1 MSKAARERPTVRQ
14 QFGNAGASNGSRLFQ
29 GVVQGDLHLTQPPE
43 RPETPPKP
51 TILIPFNRDR
61 DFVSRDTILSQVH
74 NLCSEPA
81 SRTALI
87 GLGGVG
93 KSQIAI
99 EYAYRVREEQSSDT
113 WVFWVHAS
121 SAARYEQGFRDI
133 ADYLKLPGRSNP
145 QTNIFR
151 LLYNWLRS
159 EKSGKWV
166 LILDNVDDA
175 SFLLHRPA
183 DQGDGQG
190 SDSGNQSHNQPLVS
204 YLPCWQHGS
213 ILITSRNRDAA
224 IKLVEPDSVITVGPM
239 DRADALSLVEKKLRL
254 NPQDTQNDIRAAES
268 LVETLEYMPLAI
280 VQATAYIAHKA
291 PRCSVQQ
298 YVETFTRNDKK
309 KVTLLN
315 YDSGQLRRDREA
327 KNSIII
333 TWQISFEHIRE
344 MRPTATDMLSVMSF
358 CDRQSIPQCL
368 LWPSDGENGTSE
380 SIGSNSESNLSWD
393 EDYDS
398 GESTDRDAESSSN
411 WDDEFE
417 GDIAILRDYSI
428 ISVNENNTFTMHRLV
443 QLATRRWTETTG
455 QQERWK
461 TSFICRLDSQL
472 PYAEYENWATWQ
484 TLLPHVLLAATQ
496 RPEDE
501 KSLYRLSSIR
511 YKASWYL
518 METGRWNESQKMAE
532 DVVEYAIKTFGR
544 AHMNTLRATNIV
556 ARAHLSNGQW
566 ATAEALFRQRLE
578 FEKELYEVDHSGT
591 LFAMTNLAGA
601 LVGQGR
607 WGEAQEL
614 QAQVLKRYKE
624 KLGTDH
630 PDTVGSMHNMAWT
643 LCNQGRLEEANEIA
657 MQVMGIRKA
666 KFGTD
671 HPDTLN
677 SMNTL
682 AVILGRRGRLEEAEK
697 LDIQV
702 LESRK
707 ETLGADHP
715 HTLGSLHNLALVVKD
730 LGRDDEAI
738 SLMEQCVRLGKDR
751 LGIEHPNYQGSLSY
765 LNWWEYE
772 RRESNV

>member
-1 MSKAARERPTVRQ
+1 MSKAARERPTVSQ
-14 QFGNAGASNGSRLFQ
+14 QFGDAGASNGSRLFQ

-43 RPETPPKP
+43 RSETPPKP

-81 SRTALI
+81 SRTALV

-175 SFLLHRPA
+175 SFLLRSPA
-183 DQGDGQG
+183 NQGDEQG
-190 SDSGNQSHNQPLVS
+190 RGSASQIQDQPLIS
-204 YLPCWQHGS
+204 YVPCCQHGA

-224 IKLVEPDSVITVGPM
+224 TKLVEPHGIIPVEPM
-239 DRADALSLVEKKLRL
+239 NRADALSLVEKKLRL
-254 NPQDTQNDIRAAES
+254 SIQDTQNDMRAAGS

-280 VQATAYIAHKA
+280 VQAIAYISHKA

-298 YVETFTRNDKK
+298 YVEMFTRNDKK

-315 YDSGQLRRDREA
+315 YDRGQLRRDREA
-327 KNSIII
+327 KNSITI

-344 MRPTATDMLSVMSF
+344 MQPTATDMLSVMSF
-358 CDRQSIPQCL
+358 CDRQIDD
-368 LWPSDGENGTSE
+368 SD
-380 SIGSNSESNLSWD
+380 
-393 EDYDS
+393 
-398 GESTDRDAESSSN
+398 SSSN
-411 WDDEFE
+411 GDDEFE
-417 GDIAILRDYSI
+417 DDIAILRDYSI

-443 QLATRRWTETTG
+443 QLATRIWLEAEG
-455 QQERWK
+455 QQQRWM
-461 TSFICRLDSQL
+461 SEFIYRLATQV
-472 PYAEYENWATWQ
+472 PPNGEYENWATWQ

-501 KSLYRLSSIR
+501 ESLYRLFLIR

-518 METGRWNESQKMAE
+518 MEIGRGYESQKMAE
-532 DVVEYAIKTFGR
+532 DVMKYAIKTFGR
-544 AHMNTLRATNIV
+544 AHMNTLRAISLV
-556 ARAHLSNGQW
+556 ARAHLYKGQW
-566 ATAEALFRQRLE
+566 ATAETLYRQYLE
-578 FEKELYEVDHSGT
+578 FEKELYKVDHSGT
-591 LFAMTNLAGA
+591 LLAMNNLAGA

-614 QAQVLKRYKE
+614 QVQVLKRREEKLE
-624 KLGTDH
+624 TDHPDTASSMHSLAWILCNQGRLEKAEEIAMQVIGIRKAKLGTDH
-630 PDTVGSMHNMAWT
+630 PDTLT
-643 LCNQGRLEEANEIA
+643 
-657 MQVMGIRKA
+657 
-666 KFGTD
+666 
-671 HPDTLN
+671 

-682 AVILGRRGRLEEAEK
+682 AVILQRRGRLEEAEK

-707 ETLGADHP
+707 EKLGADHP
-715 HTLGSLHNLALVVKD
+715 DTLANLNNLALVVKD

-738 SLMEQCVRLGKDR
+738 SLMGQCVRLRKDR
-751 LGIEHPNYQGSLSY
+751 LGIEHPHYQGSLSI
-765 LNWWEYE
+765 LNSWEDE
-772 RRESNV
+772 RRESNLRKRLFENEMTQLDGL

>member
-1 MSKAARERPTVRQ
+1 MSKAARERPTVSQ

-81 SRTALI
+81 SKTALI
-87 GLGGVG
+87 GLGGSKKNNRPIHG
-93 KSQIAI
+93 S
-99 EYAYRVREEQSSDT
+99 
-113 WVFWVHAS
+113 FWVHAS

-175 SFLLHRPA
+175 SFLLRSPA
-183 DQGDGQG
+183 NQGDEQG
-190 SDSGNQSHNQPLVS
+190 RGSASQIQDQPLIS
-204 YLPCWQHGS
+204 YVPCCQHGA

-224 IKLVEPDSVITVGPM
+224 TKLVEPDGIITVGPM
-239 DRADALSLVEKKLRL
+239 DQADALSLVGKKLRL
-254 NPQDTQNDIRAAES
+254 SAEGTQNDIRAAES

-291 PRCSVQQ
+291 SNCSMRK
-298 YVETFTRNDKK
+298 YVKMFTESNRKK
-309 KVTLLN
+309 TTLLN
-315 YDSGQLRRDREA
+315 YEGGQVRRDREA
-327 KNSIII
+327 KSSILT
-333 TWQISFEHIRE
+333 TWQITFEHIHQR
-344 MRPTATDMLSVMSF
+344 RRDAADLLSLMSF
-358 CDRQSIPQCL
+358 FDRQSIPRSL
-368 LWPSDGENGTSE
+368 IEPMKGNSAVEVTDIESE
-380 SIGSNSESNLSWD
+380 S
-393 EDYDS
+393 DS
-398 GESTDRDAESSSN
+398 SV
-411 WDDEFE
+411 DDEQE
-417 GDIAILRDYSI
+417 DDISTLLDYSI
-428 ISVNENNTFTMHRLV
+428 ISINEDKSFTMHRLV
-443 QLATRRWTETTG
+443 QIATRRWIETKG

-461 TSFICRLDSQL
+461 SSFIRRLNAQL
-472 PYAEYENWATWQ
+472 PNGDYENWATWQ

-501 KSLYRLSSIR
+501 ESLYRLFLIR

-518 METGRWNESQKMAE
+518 MEIGRGYESQKMAE
-532 DVVEYAIKTFGR
+532 DVMEYAINTFGR
-544 AHMNTLRATNIV
+544 AHLNTLRAISMV
-556 ARAHLSNGQW
+556 ASAHLNNGQL
-566 ATAEALFRQRLE
+566 ATAETLYRQCLE
-578 FEKELYEVDHSGT
+578 FAKELYEVDHLDT
-591 LFAMTNLAGA
+591 LFAMDNLAKA
-601 LVGQGR
+601 LIWQGR

-614 QAQVLKRYKE
+614 QVQVLKRREE

-630 PDTVGSMHNMAWT
+630 PDTVNSMHHLAWT
-643 LCNQGRLEEANEIA
+643 LCNQGRLEEAEEIA
-657 MQVMGIRKA
+657 MQVIGIRKA

-671 HPDTLN
+671 HPDTLKG
-677 SMNTL
+677 MNTL
-682 AVILGRRGRLEEAEK
+682 ALILGRRGRLEEEEK

-707 ETLGADHP
+707 ERLGADHP
-715 HTLGSLHNLALVVKD
+715 HTLGSLYNLALVVKD

-738 SLMEQCVRLGKDR
+738 SLMEQCVRLGKER
-751 LGIEHPNYQGSLSY
+751 LDIEHPHYQLSLSA
-765 LNWWEYE
+765 LNWWEDE
-772 RRESNV
+772 RRESNLRKRLFENEMTQLDNL